1 MFITLLLVTFA
12 ISIGVAT
19 AVVRLFRSA
28 LAVILA
34 RLVTEELAF
43 AWQRYMEFAI
53 YVVGVS
59 GGVRVW
65 ELEKYIT
72 GRGRDGKAVELNT
85 DRWVLEVYR
94 TIIRDAAEH
103 CLDAL
108 GLLRLCADRVRD
120 HAGIR
125 A

>member
-43 AWQRYMEFAI
+43 AWHRYMEFAI
-53 YVVGVS
+53 YVVGLAADKL
-59 GGVRVW
+59 G
-65 ELEKYIT
+65 
-72 GRGRDGKAVELNT
+72 NNM
-85 DRWVLEVYR
+85 
-94 TIIRDAAEH
+94 DAAEYKH
-103 CLDAL
+103 VVL
-108 GLLRLCADRVRD
+108 GRSS
-120 HAGIR
+120 
-125 A
+125 